1 MYCNDLE
8 VGNEARKFIIH
19 ELINNHHD
27 EQTVQSL
34 KSFLVPVYDT
44 QKHI

>member
-8 VGNEARKFIIH
+8 DGNEVRKFTVR

-27 EQTVQSL
+27 EQTVQSP
-34 KSFLVPVYDT
+34 KIFLLPVYDT
-44 QKHI
+44 QKHT